1 MPIDKK
7 AAYLAF
13 LNDPDQPARQ
23 AELRTFFGPRADHFL
38 KSYQQI
44 RGAAVPSE
52 TGKKPSAFAGLPFEA
67 AAFFVGACW
76 FFYRKMWLYAVILV
90 AVSIGLGLLLFP
102 RIGIPFAVA
111 IAFASGRLYI
121 WHAITTIQS
130 LREPDGTVSEE
141 SLRTDGGVSILAG
154 TISGIV
160 YVALICLAIFAII
173 FAARTGQ
180 PIPR

>member
-44 RGAAVPSE
+44 RSAVVPNE

-67 AAFFVGACW
+67 APFFVGACW
-76 FFYRKMWLYAVILV
+76 FFYRKMWLYGTLLV
-90 AVSIGLGLLLFP
+90 VVSIGVGLLPIP
-102 RIGIPFAVA
+102 RIGLPFAIA
-111 IAFASGRLYI
+111 IAFASGRLYV
-121 WHAITTIQS
+121 WHAIITIQS
-130 LREPDGTVSEE
+130 FRQPDGTISEE
-141 SLRTDGGVSILAG
+141 SLRTAGGVSILAG
-154 TISGIV
+154 TISGII
-160 YVALICLAIFAII
+160 YFLLIALALFAII
-173 FAARTGQ
+173 VAARAGQ

>member
-13 LNDPDQPARQ
+13 LNDPDESARQ
-23 AELRTFFGPRADHFL
+23 AELRTFFGPHADHFL

-44 RGAAVPSE
+44 RSAVVASD
-52 TGKKPSAFAGLPFEA
+52 TGKKPSIFAALPFEA
-67 AAFFVGACW
+67 APFFVGACW

-90 AVSIGLGLLLFP
+90 VISIGLGLLPFP

-130 LREPDGTVSEE
+130 LRGPDGTVTEE
-141 SLRTDGGVSILAG
+141 SLRTNGGVSILAG
-154 TISGIV
+154 TISGII
-160 YVALICLAIFAII
+160 YFLLIALALFAIM

-180 PIPR
+180 PIPS